1 MQHLLPTILQFL
13 HIYALVVAVAAAIA
27 VLHHPNVLA
36 LAVAHTPRVEH
47 GLPVLHHPNVLA
59 LVVAV
64 AAAFAV
70 AGTGP
75 SQLHI

>member
-1 MQHLLPTILQFL
+1 LQHLLPTILQFL

-27 VLHHPNVLA
+27 VHHPNVLA
-36 LAVAHTPRVEH
+36 LVVAHTPRVEH

-64 AAAFAV
+64 AAAVAV
-70 AGTGP
+70 AATGP